1 MYQQALIS
9 GVALGVAYGIMGLGF
24 TLIYRSTRVLNL
36 AHGAVVMGVA
46 LTLTRW
52 HIGNPVLRVLAGVAL
67 GVVGMAVVHLVFMR
81 PFSGAMPITRL
92 SALVGAMFAA
102 GGIAQKVF
110 GTESYILKPL
120 ANGHFTM
127 PLLGGRASTH
137 EMISLFGVLA
147 VVVALS
153 VFFARSLPGKS
164 LRAIAD
170 DEAGARMVGI
180 RTEFA
185 LLGGS
190 MLAGGLA
197 GLAAVIV
204 APEVGV
210 SFLSGFEW
218 TLVAVT
224 TAVVG
229 GITSEWGALA
239 GGLVVGIAQGIMLV
253 KAPQWF
259 LTIEFGIL
267 ILILAFRPE
276 GLFGGEPAVEGAR

>member
-9 GVALGVAYGIMGLGF
+9 GIALGVAYGIMGLGF
-24 TLIYRSTRVLNL
+24 TLIYRSTRVINL

-52 HIGNPVLRVLAGVAL
+52 EIGNPFVRVVAAVLL
-67 GVVGMAVVHLVFMR
+67 GVVGMAAVHLVFMR
-81 PFSGAMPITRL
+81 PFMGSLPVARL
-92 SALVGAMFAA
+92 SALVGAMFIC
-102 GGIAQKVF
+102 GGLAQKVF
-110 GTESYILKPL
+110 GTDGHILKPF
-120 ANGHFTM
+120 AEGHFTIPGM
-127 PLLGGRASTH
+127 GGRGSTH
-137 EMISLFGVLA
+137 QLISLLVVLA

-153 VFFARSLPGKS
+153 VFFTRSMPGKS

-170 DEAGARMVGI
+170 DEDGARLVGI
-180 RTEFA
+180 RTEWA

-204 APEVGV
+204 APQVGV

-224 TAVVG
+224 TAIVG

-239 GGLVVGIAQGIMLV
+239 GGLVIGIAQGFMLV
-253 KAPQWF
+253 KAPEWF

-267 ILILAFRPE
+267 ILTLAFRPE
-276 GLFGGEPAVEGAR
+276 GLFAGEAAIEGAR